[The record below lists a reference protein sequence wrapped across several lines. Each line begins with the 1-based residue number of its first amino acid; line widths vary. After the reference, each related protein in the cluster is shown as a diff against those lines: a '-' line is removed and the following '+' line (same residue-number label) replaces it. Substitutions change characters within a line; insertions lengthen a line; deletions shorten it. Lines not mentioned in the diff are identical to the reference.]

1 MRSWKTLAAL
11 TALTL
16 STTACSA
23 LSEDDGSGSDAG
35 GSTTDVVAAFY
46 PLEYVAARVAGDRA
60 TVTSLTKA
68 GVEPHDLEINVQDTA
83 RIAKADL
90 VVFESEFQPAVD
102 ETVAENAG
110 GETLDVTDVV
120 ELEPFEEH
128 ADEHTDEHADEE
140 GEHADEHADEHAG
153 EDGEEGHDHEHG
165 EFDPHFWHDPIR
177 VATYGDAVAASLAEL
192 DPAHADDYEANAAD
206 LRSDLEALDEEF
218 TTGLATCERDTIV
231 VSHDAFGYLEKY
243 GLHMAPIAG
252 LTPDAEPTPAA
263 IAELQQLIEQE
274 GITTVFSETLVSPK
288 LAETLAGDLGIA
300 SKVLDPIEGLT
311 EDTADQDYLSLMRS
325 NLAALRTANGCS

>member
-1 MRSWKTLAAL
+1 MRSWKALAAV
-11 TALTL
+11 TALAL
-16 STTACSA
+16 SATGCSA
-23 LSEDDGSGSDAG
+23 LSEDGDGGSDAG
-35 GSTTDVVAAFY
+35 GGAIDVVAAFY
-46 PLEYVAARVAGDRA
+46 PLEYVAARVAGDHA
-60 TVTSLTKA
+60 KVTSLTKA

-83 RIAKADL
+83 RIADADL

-110 GETLDVTDVV
+110 GATLDVTDVV
-120 ELEPFEEH
+120 DLEPFEEH
-128 ADEHTDEHADEE
+128 AE
-140 GEHADEHADEHAG
+140 EHADEHADEHA
-153 EDGEEGHDHEHG
+153 EEEGEEGHEHEHG
-165 EFDPHFWHDPIR
+165 ESDPHFWHDPIR
-177 VATYGDAVAASLAEL
+177 VAAYGDAVAASLAEL
-192 DPAHADDYEANAAD
+192 DPDHADDFAANAAD

-288 LAETLAGDLGIA
+288 LAETLADDLGIE

-311 EDTADQDYLSLMRS
+311 EETAELDYLSLMRS
-325 NLAALRTANGCS
+325 NLSALRTANGCS

>member
-1 MRSWKTLAAL
+1 MRSLQAVVAVTTLALA
-11 TALTL
+11 TAG
-16 STTACSA
+16 CSA
-23 LSEDDGSGSDAG
+23 FSDGGDTKSGTSGARPE
-35 GSTTDVVAAFY
+35 VVAAFY
-46 PLEYVAARVAGDRA
+46 PLEYVAARVAGDHA
-60 TVTSLTKA
+60 KVTSLTKA

-83 RIAKADL
+83 RIAAADL

-110 GETLDVTDVV
+110 GETLDVADVV

-128 ADEHTDEHADEE
+128 EDHDEHADEEGDEHADEE
-140 GEHADEHADEHAG
+140 GEE
-153 EDGEEGHDHEHG
+153 GEEGEEDHEHG

-177 VATYGDAVAASLAEL
+177 VAAFGDAVATSLSEL
-192 DPAHADDYEANAAD
+192 DPDHAADYAANAAD
-206 LRSDLEALDEEF
+206 LRSDLEALDQEF
-218 TTGLATCERDTIV
+218 EAGLSSCERDTIV

-243 GLHMAPIAG
+243 GLHMASIAG
-252 LTPDAEPTPAA
+252 LSPDAEPTPAA
-263 IAELQQLIEQE
+263 IAELQQLIRRE

-288 LAETLAGDLGIA
+288 TAETLAGDLGIE

-311 EDTADQDYLSLMRS
+311 DETADQDYLSLMRS

>member
-1 MRSWKTLAAL
+1 MRSWKAL
-11 TALTL
+11 TAVTALAL
-16 STTACSA
+16 SATGCSA
-23 LSEDDGSGSDAG
+23 LSEDGDGGSDAG
-35 GSTTDVVAAFY
+35 GGAIDVVAAFY
-46 PLEYVAARVAGDRA
+46 PLEYVAARVAGDHA
-60 TVTSLTKA
+60 KVTSLTKA

-83 RIAKADL
+83 RIADADL

-110 GETLDVTDVV
+110 GATLDVTDVV
-120 ELEPFEEH
+120 DLEPFEEH
-128 ADEHTDEHADEE
+128 ADEH
-140 GEHADEHADEHAG
+140 ADEHAE
-153 EDGEEGHDHEHG
+153 EEGGEGHEHEHG
-165 EFDPHFWHDPIR
+165 ESDPHFWHDPIR
-177 VATYGDAVAASLAEL
+177 VAAYGDAVAASLAEL
-192 DPAHADDYEANAAD
+192 DPDHADDFAANAAD

-288 LAETLAGDLGIA
+288 LAETLADDLGIE

-311 EDTADQDYLSLMRS
+311 EETAELDYLSLMRS
-325 NLAALRTANGCS
+325 NLSALRTANGCS